1 MTSKDPRVEKGKEA
15 TSKEEEVD
23 DTYKGGETRVRGVGS
38 DLSFLKLVK
47 LVKEVVGVNSHNEI
61 ELHALLSHATGVLC
75 AVIKDDEDVV
85 SILRDERA
93 VVVFVTVKAGNANN
107 IPHEHARCTYEVS
120 ANDVCTISIEMCIEQ
135 NTRYFATNT
144 IVARK
149 CIGSVVISKQHCD
162 GYDYVGGHED
172 RSEDD
177 RVEQT
182 DIPYCN
188 HVDSGRGHT
197 TTVVLE
203 EVELDDHCRTVKLED
218 VEGDLIYENTIAL
231 ENGIRSPDD
240 SDEERVNIGVSHQW
254 IILGLDMIS
263 FQTVGSE
270 ESRSM
275 DDHLYRG
282 KVFLSKA
289 ELKRALSMLALKEHF
304 EFRVKKSCHVRFEVG
319 CKDKACKFAL
329 RATKLPE
336 GEYWQVRT
344 LHKMNRKW
352 GLQCLYGKAWQGKE
366 YAKSLVFGP
375 QEESFQIVPSYFH
388 MLERENFDIVTC
400 VTIDGEQRF
409 KYCFWAFG
417 SCIRGFSAVI
427 RPIVAINATYMKGR
441 FKGILFV
448 AVCKD
453 ANEQIYP
460 LAFGIGHVEDE
471 ESWSWFLN
479 QLRRVIGCPENAMF
493 ISDKHFG
500 IKNAVEKVYKDAH
513 HDLCNYHLGKN
524 VKNRF
529 KCEDVAAI
537 FTMAANC
544 YRVSDFDRH
553 MNQLK

>member
-1 MTSKDPRVEKGKEA
+1 MITYGDYW
-15 TSKEEEVD
+15 VD

-38 DLSFLKLVK
+38 DLSFLRLVK

-61 ELHALLSHATGVLC
+61 ELHASLSHATGVLC

-93 VVVFVTVKAGNANN
+93 VVVFVTVKAGNANKFHMKDDTADQN
-107 IPHEHARCTYEVS
+107 RELRYDYE
-120 ANDVCTISIEMCIEQ
+120 N
-135 NTRYFATNT
+135 
-144 IVARK
+144 
-149 CIGSVVISKQHCD
+149 
-162 GYDYVGGHED
+162 DYVGGHED
-172 RSEDD
+172 CSEDD

-197 TTVVLE
+197 TTIVFE
-203 EVELDDHCRTVKLED
+203 EVELDDHCRTIKLED

-231 ENGIRSPDD
+231 ENDIRSPDD
-240 SDEERVNIGVSHQW
+240 SDEKRVNIGVSHQW
-254 IILGLDMIS
+254 IIPELDMIS

-275 DDHLYRG
+275 DDHLYRA

-329 RATKLPE
+329 HATKLPE

-344 LHKMNRKW
+344 LHKVHTRIVDGLRYGYRTASTRLIGELISSRVQGNCVTPLRPKEIMEEMNRKW
-352 GLQCLYGKAWQGKE
+352 GLQCLYGKASQAKE
-366 YAKSLVFGP
+366 YAKSLVFGLP
-375 QEESFQIVPSYFH
+375 EESFQIVPSYFH
-388 MLERENFDIVTC
+388 MLECENFDIVTC
-400 VTIDGEQRF
+400 VTTDGEQRF
-409 KYCFWAFG
+409 KYCFWAFR
-417 SCIRGFSAVI
+417 SCIWGFSAVI
-427 RPIVAINATYMKGR
+427 RPVVAINATYLKCR

-493 ISDKHFG
+493 ISDQHFG

-529 KCEDVAAI
+529 KRENVAAI
-537 FTMAANC
+537 FTMGANC
-544 YRVSDFDRH
+544 YRVANFDRH